1 MSPGGSARTLGGLD
15 SLLWVSIGFFLLMFI
30 SVMDVSVQVLATEL
44 APFAAY
50 TNLPVAVLVLAVLLA
65 VGLLG
70 HILIA
75 RLVGQ
80 LQRSAERSEMRWDN
94 VLADALMRPSKWAM
108 WLVVVYLSLSLFE
121 GAEQFR
127 TLVRQA
133 ADTALIL
140 LLAWTAQ
147 RALKGAEAE
156 LLSEH
161 RGQRQ
166 SDDRATIRATLR
178 LVRISLG
185 IVVVLMVLQ
194 SLGVSVSG
202 LLAFG
207 GIGGIAVGFAA
218 RDLLANFLGGLSIYL
233 DRPFTVGDW
242 IRSPDREIEGT
253 VEDIGWRMTR
263 IRTFDQRPLYIPN
276 SIFSSVAVENPSRMN
291 NRRIY
296 ETIGIRYDD
305 VAVMDKIVSE
315 VKAMLESHEAIDLQR
330 TLMVNFVA
338 CGPSSLD
345 FFVYAFTKTTDWAT
359 YHGIKQNIL
368 LQILEIIAN
377 QGAEVAFPTRTLH
390 LESEPELRPS
400 DTDALAT

>member
-1 MSPGGSARTLGGLD
+1 
-15 SLLWVSIGFFLLMFI
+15 
-30 SVMDVSVQVLATEL
+30 MDVSAQVLAEEL
-44 APFAAY
+44 APFAAHL
-50 TNLPVAVLVLAVLLA
+50 NLPVAALVLAMLLVL
-65 VGLLG
+65 GLLG
-70 HILIA
+70 HLLIT
-75 RLVGQ
+75 RLLGQ
-80 LQRSAERSEMRWDN
+80 LQRSADRSAMRWDN
-94 VLADALMRPSKWAM
+94 VLTDALMRPSKWAI
-108 WLVVVYLSLSLFE
+108 WLLVVYLSLGLFE
-121 GAEQFR
+121 GADQLR

-140 LLAWTAQ
+140 LLAWIAQ

-161 RGQRQ
+161 RGKRQ
-166 SDDRATIRATLR
+166 SDDRATIRASLR
-178 LVRISLG
+178 LIRISVG
-185 IVVVLMVLQ
+185 IVVLLMVLQ

-305 VAVMDKIVSE
+305 VAVMGRIVAD
-315 VKAMLESHEAIDLQR
+315 VKAMLESHEAIDLSR

-345 FFVYAFTKTTDWAT
+345 FFIYAFTKTTDWAT
-359 YHGIKQNIL
+359 FHAIKQEVL
-368 LQILEIIAN
+368 LKVLSIISA
-377 QGAEVAFPTRTLH
+377 QGAEVAFPTRTL
-390 LESEPELRPS
+390 LLDSEPDLSGAGPQE
-400 DTDALAT
+400 AKA

>member
-1 MSPGGSARTLGGLD
+1 
-15 SLLWVSIGFFLLMFI
+15 
-30 SVMDVSVQVLATEL
+30 MDVSAQVLAQEL
-44 APFAAY
+44 APFAAHL
-50 TNLPVAVLVLAVLLA
+50 NLPVAALVLAMLLVL
-65 VGLLG
+65 GLLG
-70 HILIA
+70 HLLIT
-75 RLVGQ
+75 RLLGQ
-80 LQRSAERSEMRWDN
+80 LQRSADRSAMRWDN
-94 VLADALMRPSKWAM
+94 VLTDALMRPSKWAI
-108 WLVVVYLSLSLFE
+108 WLLVVYLSLGLFE
-121 GAEQFR
+121 GADQLR

-140 LLAWTAQ
+140 LLAWIAQ

-161 RGQRQ
+161 RGKRQ
-166 SDDRATIRATLR
+166 SDDRATIRASLR
-178 LVRISLG
+178 LIRISVG
-185 IVVVLMVLQ
+185 IVVLLMVLQ

-305 VAVMDKIVSE
+305 VAVMGRIVADI
-315 VKAMLESHEAIDLQR
+315 KAMLESHEAIDLSR

-345 FFVYAFTKTTDWAT
+345 FFIYAFTKTTDWAT
-359 YHGIKQNIL
+359 FHAIKQEVL
-368 LQILEIIAN
+368 LQVLSIISA
-377 QGAEVAFPTRTLH
+377 QGAEVAFPTRTL
-390 LESEPELRPS
+390 LLDSEPDLSGAGPQE
-400 DTDALAT
+400 AKA

>member
-1 MSPGGSARTLGGLD
+1 
-15 SLLWVSIGFFLLMFI
+15 
-30 SVMDVSVQVLATEL
+30 MDVSAQVLAEEL
-44 APFAAY
+44 APFAAHL
-50 TNLPVAVLVLAVLLA
+50 NLPVAALVLAMLLVL
-65 VGLLG
+65 GLLG
-70 HILIA
+70 HLLIT
-75 RLVGQ
+75 RLLGQ
-80 LQRSAERSEMRWDN
+80 LQRSADRSAMRWDN
-94 VLADALMRPSKWAM
+94 VLTDALMRPSKWAI
-108 WLVVVYLSLSLFE
+108 WLLVVYLSLGLFE
-121 GAEQFR
+121 GADQLR

-140 LLAWTAQ
+140 LLAWIAQ

-161 RGQRQ
+161 RGKRQ
-166 SDDRATIRATLR
+166 SDDRATIRASLR
-178 LVRISLG
+178 LIRISVG
-185 IVVVLMVLQ
+185 IVVLLMVLQ

-305 VAVMDKIVSE
+305 VAVMGRIVAD
-315 VKAMLESHEAIDLQR
+315 VKAMLESHEAIDLSR

-345 FFVYAFTKTTDWAT
+345 FFIYAFTKTTDWAT
-359 YHGIKQNIL
+359 FHAIKQEVL
-368 LQILEIIAN
+368 LQVLSIISA
-377 QGAEVAFPTRTLH
+377 QGAEVAFPTRTL
-390 LESEPELRPS
+390 LLDSEPADLSGAGPQEPK
-400 DTDALAT
+400 A

>member
-1 MSPGGSARTLGGLD
+1 MEVSAQ
-15 SLLWVSIGFFLLMFI
+15 FL
-30 SVMDVSVQVLATEL
+30 AREL
-44 APFAAY
+44 APFADYLHVPA
-50 TNLPVAVLVLAVLLA
+50 AALVIAVLLA
-65 VGLLG
+65 LGLLG
-70 HILIA
+70 HIAIT
-75 RLVGQ
+75 RLVGK
-80 LQRSAERSEMRWDN
+80 LQQSAERSVMRWDN
-94 VLADALMRPSKWAM
+94 VFTEALMRPSKWAV
-108 WLVVVYLSLSLFE
+108 WLLVVYLSLGLFE
-121 GAEQFR
+121 GAEQLR

-140 LLAWTAQ
+140 ILAWIAQ

-185 IVVVLMVLQ
+185 IVVLLMVLQ

-207 GIGGIAVGFAA
+207 GIGCIAVGFAA
-218 RDLLANFLGGLSIYL
+218 RDLLSNFLGGLSIYL

-276 SIFSSVAVENPSRMN
+276 SIFASVAVENPSRMN

-296 ETIGIRYDD
+296 ETVGIRYDD
-305 VAVMDKIVSE
+305 VAVMGNIVAN
-315 VKAMLESHEAIDLQR
+315 VKAMLESHEAIDLNR
-330 TLMVNFVA
+330 TLMVNFVS

-345 FFVYAFTKTTDWAT
+345 FFIYTFTKTTDWAT
-359 YHGIKQNIL
+359 FHGIKQEIL
-368 LQILEIIAN
+368 LKVLAIIAAE
-377 QGAEVAFPTRTLH
+377 GAEVAFPTRTL
-390 LESEPELRPS
+390 LLDSEPGLNATEPQQPS
-400 DTDALAT
+400 V

>member
-1 MSPGGSARTLGGLD
+1 MEVSAQ
-15 SLLWVSIGFFLLMFI
+15 FL
-30 SVMDVSVQVLATEL
+30 AREL
-44 APFAAY
+44 APFADYLHVPA
-50 TNLPVAVLVLAVLLA
+50 AALVIAVLLA
-65 VGLLG
+65 LGLLG
-70 HILIA
+70 HIAIT
-75 RLVGQ
+75 RLVGK
-80 LQRSAERSEMRWDN
+80 LQQSAERSVMRWDN
-94 VLADALMRPSKWAM
+94 VFTEALLRPSKWAV
-108 WLVVVYLSLSLFE
+108 WLLVVYLSLGLFE
-121 GAEQFR
+121 GAEQLR

-140 LLAWTAQ
+140 ILAWIAQ

-185 IVVVLMVLQ
+185 IVVMLMILQ

-276 SIFSSVAVENPSRMN
+276 SIFASVAVENPSRMN

-296 ETIGIRYDD
+296 ETVGIRYDD
-305 VAVMDKIVSE
+305 VAVMGNIVAN
-315 VKAMLESHEAIDLQR
+315 VKAMLESHEAIDLNR
-330 TLMVNFVA
+330 TLMVNFVS

-345 FFVYAFTKTTDWAT
+345 FFIYTFTKTTDWAT
-359 YHGIKQNIL
+359 FHGIKQDVL
-368 LQILEIIAN
+368 LRVLAIIADE
-377 QGAEVAFPTRTLH
+377 GAEVAFPTRTLL
-390 LESEPELRPS
+390 LESEPDLNAVDLQRPS
-400 DTDALAT
+400 A

>member
-1 MSPGGSARTLGGLD
+1 
-15 SLLWVSIGFFLLMFI
+15 
-30 SVMDVSVQVLATEL
+30 MDVSAQVLAEEL
-44 APFAAY
+44 APFAAHL
-50 TNLPVAVLVLAVLLA
+50 NLPVAALVLAMLLVL
-65 VGLLG
+65 GLLG
-70 HILIA
+70 HLLIT
-75 RLVGQ
+75 RLLGQ
-80 LQRSAERSEMRWDN
+80 LQRSAERSAMRWDN
-94 VLADALMRPSKWAM
+94 VLTDALMRPSKWAI
-108 WLVVVYLSLSLFE
+108 WLLVVYLSLGLFE
-121 GAEQFR
+121 GADQLR

-140 LLAWTAQ
+140 LLAWIAQ

-161 RGQRQ
+161 RGKRQ
-166 SDDRATIRATLR
+166 SDDRATIRASLR
-178 LVRISLG
+178 LIRISVG
-185 IVVVLMVLQ
+185 IVVLLMVLQ

-305 VAVMDKIVSE
+305 VAVMGRIVAD
-315 VKAMLESHEAIDLQR
+315 VKAMLESHEAIDLSR

-345 FFVYAFTKTTDWAT
+345 FFIYAFTKTTDWAT
-359 YHGIKQNIL
+359 FHAIKQEVL
-368 LQILEIIAN
+368 LKVLSIISA
-377 QGAEVAFPTRTLH
+377 QGAEVAFPTRTL
-390 LESEPELRPS
+390 LLDSEPDLSGAGPQEPK
-400 DTDALAT
+400 A

>member
-1 MSPGGSARTLGGLD
+1 MEVSAQ
-15 SLLWVSIGFFLLMFI
+15 FL
-30 SVMDVSVQVLATEL
+30 AREL
-44 APFAAY
+44 APFADYLNVPA
-50 TNLPVAVLVLAVLLA
+50 AALVIAVLLA

-70 HILIA
+70 HIIIT
-75 RLVGQ
+75 RLVGK
-80 LQRSAERSEMRWDN
+80 LQQSAERSVMRWDN
-94 VLADALMRPSKWAM
+94 VFTDALMRPSKWAI
-108 WLVVVYLSLSLFE
+108 WLLVVYLSLGLFE

-127 TLVRQA
+127 TAARQA

-140 LLAWTAQ
+140 ILAWIAQ

-185 IVVVLMVLQ
+185 IVVLLMVLQ

-296 ETIGIRYDD
+296 ETMGIRYDD
-305 VAVMDKIVSE
+305 VGVMEKIVAN
-315 VKAMLESHEAIDLQR
+315 VKAMLESHEAIDLNR
-330 TLMVNFVA
+330 TLMVNFVT

-345 FFVYAFTKTTDWAT
+345 FFIYTFTKTTDWAT
-359 YHGIKQNIL
+359 FHAIKQDIL
-368 LQILEIIAN
+368 LRVLAIIADE
-377 QGAEVAFPTRTLH
+377 GAEVAFPTRTLL
-390 LESEPELRPS
+390 LESEP
-400 DTDALAT
+400 DATAADPQQPTP

>member
-1 MSPGGSARTLGGLD
+1 
-15 SLLWVSIGFFLLMFI
+15 
-30 SVMDVSVQVLATEL
+30 MDVSIQVFVKEL
-44 APFAAY
+44 APLADYLNVPVVALVVAA
-50 TNLPVAVLVLAVLLA
+50 LLA
-65 VGLLG
+65 LGLFG
-70 HILIA
+70 HVLIE
-75 RLVGQ
+75 RLVTQ
-80 LQRSAERSEMRWDN
+80 LQRSAQRSDLRWDN
-94 VLADALMRPSKWAM
+94 VLADALIRPSKWAI
-108 WLVVVYLSLSLFE
+108 WLLVVYLSLGLFE
-121 GAEQFR
+121 GTDQFR
-127 TLVRQA
+127 TLARQV

-140 LLAWTAQ
+140 ILAWIAQ

-161 RGQRQ
+161 RGKRQ

-185 IVVVLMVLQ
+185 IVVALMVLQ

-276 SIFSSVAVENPSRMN
+276 SVFSSMAVENPSRMN

-296 ETIGIRYDD
+296 ETVGIRYED
-305 VAVMDKIVSE
+305 VAAMGKVVAA
-315 VKAMLESHEAIDLQR
+315 VKAMLESHEAIDLNR
-330 TLMVNFVA
+330 TLMVNFVT

-345 FFVYAFTKTTDWAT
+345 FFIYAFTKTTDWAT
-359 YHGIKQNIL
+359 FHNIKQDVL
-368 LQILEIIAN
+368 FRVLAIIADH
-377 QGAEVAFPTRTLH
+377 GAEVAFPTRTL
-390 LESEPELRPS
+390 LLQSEAELQAQS
-400 DTDALAT
+400 AGGS

>member
-1 MSPGGSARTLGGLD
+1 
-15 SLLWVSIGFFLLMFI
+15 
-30 SVMDVSVQVLATEL
+30 MDVSAQVLAQEL
-44 APFAAY
+44 APFAAHL
-50 TNLPVAVLVLAVLLA
+50 NLPVAALVLAMLLVL
-65 VGLLG
+65 GLLG
-70 HILIA
+70 HLLIT
-75 RLVGQ
+75 RLLGQ
-80 LQRSAERSEMRWDN
+80 LQRSAERSAMRWDN
-94 VLADALMRPSKWAM
+94 VLTDALMRPSKWAI
-108 WLVVVYLSLSLFE
+108 WLLVVYLSLGLFE
-121 GAEQFR
+121 GADQLR

-140 LLAWTAQ
+140 LLAWIAQ

-161 RGQRQ
+161 RGKRQ
-166 SDDRATIRATLR
+166 SDDRATIRASLR
-178 LVRISLG
+178 LIRISVG
-185 IVVVLMVLQ
+185 IVVLLMVLQ

-296 ETIGIRYDD
+296 ETIGIRYGD
-305 VAVMDKIVSE
+305 VAVMGRIVAD
-315 VKAMLESHEAIDLQR
+315 VKAMLESHEAIDLSR

-345 FFVYAFTKTTDWAT
+345 FFIYAFTKTTDWAT
-359 YHGIKQNIL
+359 FHAIKQEVL
-368 LQILEIIAN
+368 LKVLSIISA
-377 QGAEVAFPTRTLH
+377 QGAEVAFPTRTL
-390 LESEPELRPS
+390 LLDSEPDLSGAGPQEPK
-400 DTDALAT
+400 A

>member
-1 MSPGGSARTLGGLD
+1 
-15 SLLWVSIGFFLLMFI
+15 
-30 SVMDVSVQVLATEL
+30 MDVSAQVLAQEL
-44 APFAAY
+44 APFAAHL
-50 TNLPVAVLVLAVLLA
+50 NLPVAALVLAMLLVL
-65 VGLLG
+65 GLLG
-70 HILIA
+70 HLLIT
-75 RLVGQ
+75 RLLGQ
-80 LQRSAERSEMRWDN
+80 LQRSAERSAMRWDN
-94 VLADALMRPSKWAM
+94 VLTDALMRPSKWAI
-108 WLVVVYLSLSLFE
+108 WLLVVYLSLGLFE
-121 GAEQFR
+121 GADQLR

-140 LLAWTAQ
+140 LLAWIAQ

-161 RGQRQ
+161 RGKRQ
-166 SDDRATIRATLR
+166 SDDRATIRASLR
-178 LVRISLG
+178 LIRISVG
-185 IVVVLMVLQ
+185 IVVLLMVLQ

-305 VAVMDKIVSE
+305 VAVMGRIVAD
-315 VKAMLESHEAIDLQR
+315 VKAMLESHEAIDLSR

-345 FFVYAFTKTTDWAT
+345 FFIYAFTKTTDWAT
-359 YHGIKQNIL
+359 FHAIKQAVL
-368 LQILEIIAN
+368 LKVLSIISA
-377 QGAEVAFPTRTLH
+377 QGAEVAFPTRTL
-390 LESEPELRPS
+390 LLDSEPDLSGAGPQEPK
-400 DTDALAT
+400 A

>member
-1 MSPGGSARTLGGLD
+1 
-15 SLLWVSIGFFLLMFI
+15 
-30 SVMDVSVQVLATEL
+30 MDVSIQVFVKEL
-44 APFAAY
+44 APLADYLNVPVVA
-50 TNLPVAVLVLAVLLA
+50 LVVAVLVALGLFGHVLI
-65 VGLLG
+65 G
-70 HILIA
+70 
-75 RLVGQ
+75 RLVTQ
-80 LQRSAERSEMRWDN
+80 LQRSAQRSDLRWDN
-94 VLADALMRPSKWAM
+94 VLADALVRPSKWAI
-108 WLVVVYLSLSLFE
+108 WLLLVYLSLGLFE
-121 GAEQFR
+121 GTDQFR
-127 TLVRQA
+127 TLARQA

-140 LLAWTAQ
+140 ILAWIAQ

-161 RGQRQ
+161 RGKRQ

-185 IVVVLMVLQ
+185 IVVALMVLQ

-276 SIFSSVAVENPSRMN
+276 SVFSSVAVENPSRMN

-296 ETIGIRYDD
+296 ETVGIRYED
-305 VAVMDKIVSE
+305 VAAMGEVVAA
-315 VKAMLESHEAIDLQR
+315 VKAMLESHEAIDLNR

-345 FFVYAFTKTTDWAT
+345 FFIYAFTKTTDWAT
-359 YHGIKQNIL
+359 FHNIKQDVL
-368 LQILEIIAN
+368 LRVLAIIADH
-377 QGAEVAFPTRTLH
+377 GAEVAFPTRTL
-390 LESEPELRPS
+390 LLQTEAELQAQGAAV
-400 DTDALAT
+400 ALT

>member
-1 MSPGGSARTLGGLD
+1 
-15 SLLWVSIGFFLLMFI
+15 
-30 SVMDVSVQVLATEL
+30 MDVSAQVLAEEL
-44 APFAAY
+44 APFAAHL
-50 TNLPVAVLVLAVLLA
+50 NLPVAALVLAMLLVL
-65 VGLLG
+65 GLLG
-70 HILIA
+70 HLLIT
-75 RLVGQ
+75 RLLGQ
-80 LQRSAERSEMRWDN
+80 LQRSADRSAMRWDN
-94 VLADALMRPSKWAM
+94 VLTDALMRPSKWAI
-108 WLVVVYLSLSLFE
+108 WLLVVYLSLGLFE
-121 GAEQFR
+121 GADQLR

-140 LLAWTAQ
+140 LLAWIAQ

-161 RGQRQ
+161 RGKRQ
-166 SDDRATIRATLR
+166 SDDRATIRASLR
-178 LVRISLG
+178 LIRISVG
-185 IVVVLMVLQ
+185 IVVLLMVLQ

-305 VAVMDKIVSE
+305 VAVMGRIVAD
-315 VKAMLESHEAIDLQR
+315 VKAMLESHEAIDLSR

-345 FFVYAFTKTTDWAT
+345 FFIYAFTKTTDWAT
-359 YHGIKQNIL
+359 FHAIKQDVL
-368 LQILEIIAN
+368 LKVLSIISA
-377 QGAEVAFPTRTLH
+377 QGAEVAFPTRTL
-390 LESEPELRPS
+390 LLDSEPDLSGAGPQE
-400 DTDALAT
+400 AKA

>member
-1 MSPGGSARTLGGLD
+1 MEVSAQ
-15 SLLWVSIGFFLLMFI
+15 FL
-30 SVMDVSVQVLATEL
+30 AREL
-44 APFAAY
+44 ALFADYLHVPAAA
-50 TNLPVAVLVLAVLLA
+50 LVIAVFLAL
-65 VGLLG
+65 GLLG
-70 HILIA
+70 HIAIT
-75 RLVGQ
+75 RLVGK
-80 LQRSAERSEMRWDN
+80 LQQSAERSVMRWDN
-94 VLADALMRPSKWAM
+94 VFTEALLRPSKWAV
-108 WLVVVYLSLSLFE
+108 WLLVVYLSLGLFE
-121 GAEQFR
+121 GAEQLR

-140 LLAWTAQ
+140 ILAWIAQ

-185 IVVVLMVLQ
+185 IVVLLMVLQ

-276 SIFSSVAVENPSRMN
+276 SIFASVAVENPSRMN

-296 ETIGIRYDD
+296 ETVGIRYDD
-305 VAVMDKIVSE
+305 VAVMGNIVAN
-315 VKAMLESHEAIDLQR
+315 VKAMLESHEAIDLNR
-330 TLMVNFVA
+330 TLMVNFVS

-345 FFVYAFTKTTDWAT
+345 FFIYTFTKTTDWAT
-359 YHGIKQNIL
+359 FHGIKQDIL
-368 LQILEIIAN
+368 LRVLAIIADE
-377 QGAEVAFPTRTLH
+377 GAEVAFPTRTLL
-390 LESEPELRPS
+390 LESEPDLKAVDP
-400 DTDALAT
+400 

>member
-1 MSPGGSARTLGGLD
+1 
-15 SLLWVSIGFFLLMFI
+15 
-30 SVMDVSVQVLATEL
+30 MDVSAQVLAQEL
-44 APFAAY
+44 APFAAHL
-50 TNLPVAVLVLAVLLA
+50 NLPVAALVLAMLLVL
-65 VGLLG
+65 GLLG
-70 HILIA
+70 HLLIT
-75 RLVGQ
+75 RLLGQ
-80 LQRSAERSEMRWDN
+80 LQRSAERSAMRWDN
-94 VLADALMRPSKWAM
+94 VLTDALMRPSKWAI
-108 WLVVVYLSLSLFE
+108 WLLVVYLSLGLFE
-121 GAEQFR
+121 GADQLR

-140 LLAWTAQ
+140 LLAWIAQ

-161 RGQRQ
+161 RGKRQ
-166 SDDRATIRATLR
+166 SDDRATIRASLR
-178 LVRISLG
+178 LIRISVG
-185 IVVVLMVLQ
+185 IVVLLMVLQ

-305 VAVMDKIVSE
+305 VAVMGRIVAD
-315 VKAMLESHEAIDLQR
+315 VKAMLESHEAIDLSR

-345 FFVYAFTKTTDWAT
+345 FFIYAFTKTTDWAT
-359 YHGIKQNIL
+359 FHAIKQEVL
-368 LQILEIIAN
+368 LQVLSIISA
-377 QGAEVAFPTRTLH
+377 QGAEVAFPTRTL
-390 LESEPELRPS
+390 LLDSEPDLSGAGPQEPK
-400 DTDALAT
+400 A